1 MVKDIQDKIKKTICD
16 ANCFFCIIILGDI
29 LKKTLNETILEKAVN
44 YLKYEYNNFKFDQ
57 TLRSKYL
64 NKFLTKYIITIES
77 IKILDLKSY
86 QKECV

>member
-1 MVKDIQDKIKKTICD
+1 M
-16 ANCFFCIIILGDI
+16 FFCIIILGDI

-64 NKFLTKYIITIES
+64 NKFLTKYIRTIES

-86 QKECV
+86 QKRMCITVNNFVND

>member
-1 MVKDIQDKIKKTICD
+1 MWCKL
-16 ANCFFCIIILGDI
+16 FFCIIILSDI

-64 NKFLTKYIITIES
+64 SEFLTKYIITIES

-86 QKECV
+86 QKGCV

>member
-1 MVKDIQDKIKKTICD
+1 M
-16 ANCFFCIIILGDI
+16 
-29 LKKTLNETILEKAVN
+29 KKTLNETILEKAVN

-64 NKFLTKYIITIES
+64 SEFLTKYIRTIES

-86 QKECV
+86 QKRMCITVNNFVND

>member
-1 MVKDIQDKIKKTICD
+1 MIFWKKFKW
-16 ANCFFCIIILGDI
+16 NYFR
-29 LKKTLNETILEKAVN
+29 KAVN

-64 NKFLTKYIITIES
+64 SEFLTKYIRTIES

>member
-1 MVKDIQDKIKKTICD
+1 MQIVFLYNYFRWYFEK
-16 ANCFFCIIILGDI
+16 N
-29 LKKTLNETILEKAVN
+29 LNETILEKAVN

-64 NKFLTKYIITIES
+64 NKFLTKYIRTIES

>member
-1 MVKDIQDKIKKTICD
+1 MWCKL
-16 ANCFFCIIILGDI
+16 FFCIIILGDI

-64 NKFLTKYIITIES
+64 NKFLTKYIRTIES

-86 QKECV
+86 QKEYI